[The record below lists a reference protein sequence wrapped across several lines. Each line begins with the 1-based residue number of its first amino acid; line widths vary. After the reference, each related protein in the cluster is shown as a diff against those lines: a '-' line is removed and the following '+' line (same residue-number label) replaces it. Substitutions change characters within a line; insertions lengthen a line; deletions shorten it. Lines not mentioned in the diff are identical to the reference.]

1 MTIYEEYDQIK
12 KELRQL
18 TQGTE
23 EFMIKLAEL
32 QNKEREILDAD
43 RNRENNQ

>member
-1 MTIYEEYDQIK
+1 MTIQEEYDQIK
-12 KELRQL
+12 KELIQL

-43 RNRENNQ
+43 RNRENNK